1 MFTLPKGRSFSKRI
15 YGSMV
20 VCGAV
25 IGLFALYV
33 FINNDGKGRAHKAR
47 TEIDTQHSSEQI
59 KKIKQQK
66 PEKRLVNAAITK
78 KAIALPQIRN
88 TDFKPG
94 DIVYVDGKPYRVDAQ
109 GQLQPF
115 DGVLQQ
121 GQRVYKDGQW
131 YAVDASGNL
140 VPTDEGVVATI
151 NGKAAIFKNG
161 QWHEV
166 DASGNLIPI
175 KAGAIST
182 INGKPFVLKNG
193 KWVPLSEAGFKPGDI
208 VYQDGKPYIVDAN
221 GELKPFTGK
230 LQKGQRVY
238 QNGKWYEV
246 DGAGNLTPI
255 KEGTISTI
263 DGKPFVLKNGQW
275 VPLSELGLKAGD
287 IVYQDGKPYII
298 DEDGKLQL
306 TDQLKPGQ
314 IVYKDG
320 QLWQVDKDSN
330 LKLLPNGET
339 ILDTQSRP
347 YRIHNNSL
355 VSFEPCEI
363 IRSKDEIF
371 IVGHD
376 YKLYRFEEGNDC
388 INEAF
393 GGGVKMQDGK
403 VIEFK
408 LPKDKAK
415 QSIAPSQQEQTKKD
429 KEAKTKALWEV
440 NFNNK
445 NNETLAAMKAPIEVI
460 RNQDRPKNKATPKT
474 ELSFE
479 EAMAKE
485 QANIKAII
493 ADQQN
498 SNPYATQN
506 NQSSKI
512 AFLKAAQ
519 QKGQGAL
526 DSIVQA
532 SDYPYTLSVGS
543 FIPATLISGINSDL
557 PGAIIAQVSRNV
569 YDTRTGDH
577 LLIPQGTKLF
587 GQYDSQISYG
597 QSRVIMVW
605 SKLTFPDASTYDLQG
620 MPGADLSGFAGIS
633 DKVNN
638 HYFKVFGS
646 ALLFSLFGAGSQLTQ
661 PNSNGSGQSNSQLI
675 YGAIGQQMTQAATK
689 QIENNMQIQPTLT
702 IRQGTHFNILATR
715 EMVFD
720 QPYQFDVHYTV

>member
-1 MFTLPKGRSFSKRI
+1 MFRLPKGRSFSRRMH
-15 YGSMV
+15 GSMV
-20 VCGAV
+20 ICGAL
-25 IGLFALYV
+25 IGLIAVYFFV
-33 FINNDGKGRAHKAR
+33 NNNGKGTAYKAKP
-47 TEIDTQHSSEQI
+47 EIDTKYSSEQI

-66 PEKRLVNAAITK
+66 PETRLVNTAITK
-78 KAIALPQIRN
+78 KSIPLPQIRN
-88 TDFKPG
+88 VDFKPG

-115 DGVLQQ
+115 DGTLQK

-131 YAVDASGNL
+131 YEVDGAGNL
-140 VPTDEGVVATI
+140 VPVAEGTIASI
-151 NGKAAIFKNG
+151 NGKDAIFKNG
-161 QWHEV
+161 QW
-166 DASGNLIPI
+166 
-175 KAGAIST
+175 
-182 INGKPFVLKNG
+182 
-193 KWVPLSEAGFKPGDI
+193 VPLSQAGFKPGDI
-208 VYQDGKPYIVDAN
+208 VYQNGKPYIVDAN
-221 GELKPFTGK
+221 GQLKPFTGK
-230 LQKGQRVY
+230 FQKGQRVY

-246 DGAGNLTPI
+246 DGAGNLIPI
-255 KEGTISTI
+255 KEGAISTI
-263 DGKPFVLKNGQW
+263 DGKPFVLKDGKW

-298 DEDGKLQL
+298 DQDGKLQP

-320 QLWQVDKDSN
+320 QLWQVDKDSS
-330 LKLLPNGET
+330 LKLLPHGET
-339 ILDTQSRP
+339 ILDAQNRP
-347 YRIHNNSL
+347 YRVHNNSL
-355 VSFEPCEI
+355 VSFKPCEI

-376 YKLYRFEEGNDC
+376 YKLYRFEEGNEC

-393 GGGVKMQDGK
+393 GGGVKMKDGK
-403 VIEFK
+403 VITFK
-408 LPKDKAK
+408 PQQNKAK
-415 QSIAPSQQEQTKKD
+415 ETTDSNQQEQEKKD
-429 KEAKTKALWEV
+429 KEAKTKALWEI

-445 NNETLAAMKAPIEVI
+445 TNETLTAMKAPIEVI
-460 RNQDRPKNKATPKT
+460 RNQDAPKNKAITKT

-498 SNPYATQN
+498 NNPYATQN

-532 SDYPYTLSVGS
+532 SNYPYTLSVGS

-620 MPGADLSGFAGIS
+620 MPGADLSGFSGIS

-638 HYFKVFGS
+638 HYFKIFGS

-661 PNSNGSGQSNSQLI
+661 PANTGSGQSNSQLI

-689 QIENNMQIQPTLT
+689 QIENNIQIQPTIT
-702 IRQGTHFNILATR
+702 IQQGTHFNILVTR

-720 QPYQFDVHYTV
+720 QPYQFDMNYQV